1 MENWGDFWVFWLL
14 VLCILTIE
22 RDPILLTSF
31 DTWGITIEQGGWFEG
46 YHIPCSVTTF
56 QHFKGLSCTFQHHP
70 LSLQVSAWNRGVF
83 HDHNA
88 AAKNPILH
96 YRKELWNPAKSKDK
110 QLNHWCSFFST
121 TVVCE
126 KSTKHAKKETQ
137 QCRRVSFLQVESVTF
152 LRDMIVIAKAADAAW
167 KKREQRDG
175 VSALLLSWDTFTQM
189 DRG

>member
-110 QLNHWCSFFST
+110 QLNHWCSFFQQPWF
-121 TVVCE
+121 V
-126 KSTKHAKKETQ
+126 KNLQNMPKKKHSNVA
-137 QCRRVSFLQVESVTF
+137 
-152 LRDMIVIAKAADAAW
+152 
-167 KKREQRDG
+167 
-175 VSALLLSWDTFTQM
+175 VSAFYRWNQWPSCAIWLWLPKLQTLPEKKGSNVM
-189 DRG
+189 GSVHYY